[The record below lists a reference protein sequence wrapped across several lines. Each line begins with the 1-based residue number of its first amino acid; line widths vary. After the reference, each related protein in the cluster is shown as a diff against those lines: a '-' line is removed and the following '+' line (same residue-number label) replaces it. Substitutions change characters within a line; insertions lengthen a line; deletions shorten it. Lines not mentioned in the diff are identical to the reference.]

1 MIDQVLDNFRKA
13 SETTMQIQQE
23 MLKKWLGQWPTT
35 PDKDGTAWAEQAQTF
50 QKRWLESVTEIMNQH
65 REKLD
70 AQYKAGIAAIEDAF
84 RLTEAK
90 TPEDYRRMTEDLW
103 KKSLETL
110 KSSAESQIQDF
121 QKAVEKWFEL
131 AEKAKVSET
140 ALAVRE
146 SPSPAVQES

>member
-1 MIDQVLDNFRKA
+1 MLDQVLDNFRKA

-23 MLKKWLGQWPTT
+23 MLKKWMGQWPTT
-35 PDKDGTAWAEQAQTF
+35 PATDGNAWAEQAQTF

-84 RLTEAK
+84 RVTEAK

-103 KKSLETL
+103 KKSFETL
-110 KSSAESQIQDF
+110 KSSAETQIQDF

-131 AEKAKVSET
+131 AAKAK
-140 ALAVRE
+140 A
-146 SPSPAVQES
+146 